1 MSLRGAVG
9 GGVGRAGRRMLY
21 GTRGVGRL
29 SSRLRPRAC
38 VLMYHRVASPVLD
51 PFGQAVAQKHFVE
64 HLEAVRSRFHVVSV
78 AQLIDGLRKGDYPDG
93 AVAVTFDDGYADTLA
108 TAYPA
113 AAALGVPFHVFVTA
127 GPVSAEEQV
136 FWWDELPRLA
146 PEADGGYGTLHNDL
160 RRLPSRERE
169 ARLSELRN
177 LSHAHGDHEAG
188 RPLTPEELRELA
200 RLPLATIGS
209 HTLTHSAL
217 AALSPAEQLFEL
229 TEARHRL
236 EAITGDRVD
245 ALAYPFGKEADVTN
259 ETRELAARAGYR
271 AAFLS
276 TPRALVPTSDV
287 FGLPRLAVHDWPAA
301 QLLER
306 IHHVLGP
313 LPSLRP
319 RRRKH
324 SGVVYHGG
332 RRRRAIALTFDD
344 GPSEWTPAVLDILR
358 EHGARATF
366 FVLGSA
372 VRGREETLRRTVT
385 EGHELGNHF
394 YEHRDPAKL
403 PDAELVDQLERAGR
417 AVADVAGTAPRLVRP
432 PYGHDGRRVARVA
445 ATAGLGP
452 IILGS
457 IDPSDWRATTSA
469 PIVRHVL
476 IAARPGSIVFLH
488 DGVPPADDTA
498 ATRSRVATV
507 EAVVELVP
515 ELTARGF
522 DLVTV
527 SELIQ

>member
-1 MSLRGAVG
+1 
-9 GGVGRAGRRMLY
+9 
-21 GTRGVGRL
+21 
-29 SSRLRPRAC
+29 
-38 VLMYHRVASPVLD
+38 MYHRIASPMVD
-51 PFGQAVAQKHFVE
+51 PFGQAVSQRHFVE
-64 HLEAVRSRFHVVSV
+64 HLEAIRSRFHVVSV
-78 AQLIDGLRKGDYPDG
+78 AQLIDGLQEGDYPDG
-93 AVAVTFDDGYADTLA
+93 AVAVTFDDGYADTL
-108 TAYPA
+108 TSAYPA
-113 AAALGVPFHVFVTA
+113 AAALGVPIHVFVTA
-127 GPVSAEEQV
+127 GPVAAEEQV
-136 FWWDELPRLA
+136 FWWDELSRLA

-169 ARLSELRN
+169 ARISELRS
-177 LSHAHGDHEAG
+177 LSDARDDREAG
-188 RPLTPEELRELA
+188 RPLTQEELRELG
-200 RLPLATIGS
+200 RLPLATVGS
-209 HTLTHSAL
+209 HTLSHSAL
-217 AALSPAEQLFEL
+217 AALSPAEQLLEL

-236 EAITGDRVD
+236 EEIIGDRVD
-245 ALAYPFGKEADVTN
+245 VLAYPFGKDADVTN

-276 TPRALVPTSDV
+276 TPRALVPNADA
-287 FGLPRLAVHDWPAA
+287 FGLPRLAVHDWPAV

-324 SGVVYHGG
+324 GGVVYHGG

-372 VRGREETLRRTVT
+372 VQGREETLRRTVN
-385 EGHELGNHF
+385 EGHELGNHL

-403 PDAELVDQLERAGR
+403 PDDELADQLERAGR
-417 AVADVAGTAPRLVRP
+417 AVADAVGTTPRLVRP

-445 ATAGLGP
+445 ARAGLGP
-452 IILGS
+452 TILGS
-457 IDPSDWRATTSA
+457 IDPSDWRATAPA

-476 IAARPGSIVFLH
+476 IAARPGAIVFLH
-488 DGVPPADDTA
+488 DGVPPADTV
-498 ATRSRVATV
+498 ATRSRVPTV
-507 EAVVELVP
+507 EAVAELVP

-527 SELIQ
+527 SELIE